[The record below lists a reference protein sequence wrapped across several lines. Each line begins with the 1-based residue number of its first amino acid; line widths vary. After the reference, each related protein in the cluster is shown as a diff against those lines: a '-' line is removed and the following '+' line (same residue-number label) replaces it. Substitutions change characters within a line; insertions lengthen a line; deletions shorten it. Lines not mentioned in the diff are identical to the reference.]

1 VAKILS
7 ARLSASNISVSASD
21 TIASKISTQ
30 NNSAKR
36 QLSNWL
42 EGDLLML
49 SKPSFWLE
57 ILSEM
62 GHPSRLAH
70 GFAKALPVLAAML
83 GTLAFWQWN
92 AALLLAL
99 LLGTGGSFALLQL
112 LQQKKQ
118 PWQTVQQ
125 WLNHPQAPLMLSVGS
140 GLALFIATYG
150 TLIVWQDFRSPWLA
164 MLLLTQEISIFA
176 VLGLA
181 VWLMLSR
188 QLRASAPIYSFDR
201 CVAGLL
207 HRDEL
212 QRLVAVR
219 QFATLAARK
228 ELSSKEQA
236 IAAEYLSML
245 SRKENDLVISRA
257 IQESLA
263 ILVPA
268 QPQLSDRSSVAD
280 RVMQPSVRRTE
291 RVAMHSIS

>member
-1 VAKILS
+1 
-7 ARLSASNISVSASD
+7 
-21 TIASKISTQ
+21 
-30 NNSAKR
+30 
-36 QLSNWL
+36 
-42 EGDLLML
+42 ML

-62 GHPSRLAH
+62 GQPSRLAH

-99 LLGTGGSFALLQL
+99 LMGAGGSFALFQVLQH
-112 LQQKKQ
+112 KKQ
-118 PWQTVQQ
+118 PWPMIQQ
-125 WLNHPQAPLMLSVGS
+125 WLNYSYAPLVLSAGS
-140 GLALFIATYG
+140 GFALLIATYG
-150 TLIVWQDFRSPWLA
+150 ALSVWQDFHRPWLA
-164 MLLLTQEISIFA
+164 MLLATQEIGIFG

-181 VWLMLSR
+181 VWLLLSR
-188 QLRASAPIYSFDR
+188 TRTSAPVYSFDR

-212 QRLVAVR
+212 RRLVAVR

-268 QPQLSDRSSVAD
+268 QPQLSDCSSVAG

-291 RVAMHSIS
+291 RVAMHSLS